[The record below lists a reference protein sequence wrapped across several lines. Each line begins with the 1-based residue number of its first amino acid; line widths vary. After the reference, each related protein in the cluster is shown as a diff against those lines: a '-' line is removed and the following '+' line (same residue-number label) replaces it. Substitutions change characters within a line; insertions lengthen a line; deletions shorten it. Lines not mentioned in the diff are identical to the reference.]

1 MKLIAI
7 SWPDFFEGEAESIN
21 ALFHEGLE
29 RLHIR
34 KPGAAEADVERL
46 ISQIEGPFRQR
57 LAVHYFPGLAQRF
70 EGVGIHLSNGFRH
83 LPDGLGRTL
92 SLSCHSIEEVGREK
106 STVDYLFL
114 SPIFDSVSKSGYKS
128 AFSDSDIRAAAA
140 SGMIDS
146 KVVALGGITPAN
158 VAQVAAMGFG
168 GAAVLGGLWG
178 DRSLGDIMRRYG
190 EYRVA
195 MGY

>member
-1 MKLIAI
+1 MRLIAI
-7 SWPDFFEGEAESIN
+7 SWPDFFEGEAEAVN

-34 KPGAAEADVERL
+34 KPGAGEADVEGFIR
-46 ISQIEGPFRQR
+46 QIEEPFRQR
-57 LAVHYFPGLAQRF
+57 LAIHYFPSLAQKL
-70 EGVGIHLSNGFRH
+70 EGVGMHLSNGFRH
-83 LPDGLGRTL
+83 VPDGFFGTL
-92 SLSCHSIEEVGREK
+92 SISCHSIEEVEREK

-128 AFSDSDIRAAAA
+128 AFSDSDIRAASA
-140 SGMIDS
+140 SGVIDS
-146 KVVALGGITPAN
+146 KVAALGGITSAN

-178 DRSLGDIMRRYG
+178 DRTMGDIMRRYG
-190 EYRVA
+190 EYRGA
-195 MGY
+195 MGH